1 MIDEGLLD
9 EVRSLYDKK
18 IYTKPIINGIG
29 YKEVYE
35 YFDNKISYE
44 EMIDKIKQN
53 SRRYAKRQ
61 YTFFKNQMSITWFN
75 VDYDNFDN
83 TINEVKNFI
92 DRN

>member
-1 MIDEGLLD
+1 MINDGLLD

-35 YFDNKISYE
+35 YFDNKISYK

-53 SRRYAKRQ
+53 SRRFSKRQ
-61 YTFFKNQMSITWFN
+61 YTFFKNQMNINWFN
-75 VDYDNFDN
+75 VDYNNFDN
-83 TINEVKNFI
+83 TINEVKEFI
-92 DRN
+92 DKE